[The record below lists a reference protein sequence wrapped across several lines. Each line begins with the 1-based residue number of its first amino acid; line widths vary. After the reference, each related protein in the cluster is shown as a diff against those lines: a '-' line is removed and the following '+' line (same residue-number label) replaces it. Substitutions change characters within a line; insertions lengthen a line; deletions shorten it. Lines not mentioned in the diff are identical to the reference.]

1 VAVVGGVD
9 SISVRD
15 ANLATSPYSEPG
27 LAPP

>member
-1 VAVVGGVD
+1 MVVGGIDNIV
-9 SISVRD
+9 VRD